1 MIEPIVFL
9 GRLVTFD
16 DGKVIDGGALYV
28 GADETIAAVQKASDP
43 APEGFDGARR
53 VRTGGAI
60 YPGLI
65 DLHGH
70 MIYNCLSL
78 WSPAGVTEPYTSRY
92 KWPSAH
98 DYEAR
103 ISDPANA
110 LGAMA
115 GKALLKYVEVK
126 AVVGGT
132 TAIQG
137 SAKMAY
143 PYEGWLVR
151 NVEYETF
158 KTKKKSVFQ
167 SALPLKS
174 DAEYKKEK
182 EKMEAGSAF
191 LYHLSEGTEEKLI
204 DEYTK
209 LHDLKCLLPR
219 LGAIHCTALEKANFD
234 QWGPKGSAVIWS
246 PFSNLWLYR
255 DTTKV
260 DEATA
265 AGLRVCLG
273 ADWSPSG
280 SKNLLGELKV
290 ADVWNKAHL
299 KKKFSDQQ
307 LCEMAT
313 ANPADALG
321 WGDRLGRL
329 KVGLHADILVTTD
342 RIKSNPY
349 RNLIESIERDV
360 LLVAINGQPF
370 YGTTTLIEKTGAAN
384 AESIQVGRL
393 RRKIILVYPGI
404 KDADMGWKEATED
417 IEKAKDDPLKRYLE
431 IEELHEVG
439 KPPPWLMTDKPWD
452 DPSHTGKEVSVDPVE
467 VTIPPLDALNH
478 NTDYFKAIAASPLH
492 GGTLDP
498 IKSYYESSSA

>member
-16 DGKVIDGGALYV
+16 DGKVIDDGALYI
-28 GADETIAAVQKASDP
+28 GADEKIAAVQKASDP

-78 WSPAGVTEPYTSRY
+78 WSPAGRTEPYVSRY
-92 KWPSAH
+92 EWPDAH

-110 LGAMA
+110 LGALA

-132 TAIQG
+132 TAVQG

-158 KTKKKSVFQ
+158 KTKKKSVYQ

-174 DAEYKKEK
+174 DAEYEK
-182 EKMEAGSAF
+182 DAKKMEEGNAF
-191 LYHLSEGTEEKLI
+191 IYHLSEGTDPELI

-209 LHDLKCLLPR
+209 LRKEKCLLPR

-234 QWGPKGSAVIWS
+234 QWGPKESAVIWS

-260 DEATA
+260 DDATA

-290 ADVWNKAHL
+290 ADTWNKKHL

-329 KVGLHADILVTTD
+329 KVGLHGDVLVTTD
-342 RIKSNPY
+342 RGKDPY

-370 YGTTTLIEKTGAAN
+370 YGTTTLIKATGAAN

-393 RRKIILVYPGI
+393 RRKVILIYPNV
-404 KDADMGWKEATED
+404 KDADMGWKEVLAD
-417 IEKAKDDPLKRYLE
+417 IEKAKDDPVKRYLE
-431 IEELHEVG
+431 IKELHEVG

-452 DPSHTGKEVSVDPVE
+452 DPSHTGKEIPVTVD
-467 VTIPPLDALNH
+467 IPPLDALNH
-478 NTDYFKAIAASPLH
+478 NSAYFKAIAANPLH
-492 GGTLDP
+492 GGALDP
-498 IKSYYESSSA
+498 IRDYYEA

>member
-16 DGKVIDGGALYV
+16 DGKVIDDGALYI
-28 GADETIAAVQKASDP
+28 GADEKIAAVQKASDP

-70 MIYNCLSL
+70 LIYNCLSL
-78 WSPAGVTEPYTSRY
+78 WSPRGVTEPYTSRY
-92 KWPSAH
+92 QWPDAD

-132 TAIQG
+132 TAVQG

-158 KTKKKSVFQ
+158 KTKKKTVFQ

-174 DAEYKKEK
+174 DAEYAKDAKKMK
-182 EKMEAGSAF
+182 EGNAF
-191 LYHLSEGTEEKLI
+191 LYHLSEGTDPKLV

-209 LHDLKCLLPR
+209 LDHEECLQPT
-219 LGAIHCTALEKANFD
+219 LGAIHCTALDKATFKD
-234 QWGPKGSAVIWS
+234 WGPKGSAVIWS

-260 DEATA
+260 DQATK

-290 ADVWNKAHL
+290 ADAWNKTHL
-299 KKKFSDQQ
+299 TGAFSDRQ

-313 ANPADALG
+313 ANPADALS
-321 WGDRLGRL
+321 WGTRLGRL
-329 KVGLHADILVTTD
+329 KEGLHGDILVTTD
-342 RIKSNPY
+342 RDKDPY

-370 YGTTTLIEKTGAAN
+370 YGTTTLIKATGAPN

-393 RRKIILVYPGI
+393 RRKVILIYPDV
-404 KDADMGWKEATED
+404 KDADMGWKEVLAD
-417 IEKAKDDPLKRYLE
+417 IEKAKADPVKRYLE
-431 IEELHEVG
+431 IKKLHELG
-439 KPPPWLMTDKPWD
+439 KPPPWLKTDKPWD
-452 DPSHTGKEVSVDPVE
+452 DPTGKEVPVDVY
-467 VTIPPLDALNH
+467 IPPLDPLNH
-478 NTDYFKAIAASPLH
+478 NSAYFKAIAASPLH

-498 IKSYYESSSA
+498 IEDYYDA

>member
-1 MIEPIVFL
+1 MAEPIVFL

-16 DGKVIDGGALYV
+16 DGKVINDGALYV
-28 GADETIAAVQKASDP
+28 GADEKIAAVQKAGDP
-43 APEGFDGARR
+43 PPEGFDDARR
-53 VRTGGAI
+53 VKTGGAI

-70 MIYNCLSL
+70 MVYNCLSL
-78 WSPAGVTEPYTSRY
+78 WSPAGVTEPYKTRY
-92 KWPSAH
+92 EWPGAD
-98 DYEAR
+98 DYERR

-110 LGAMA
+110 LGALA

-126 AVVGGT
+126 AVIGGT
-132 TAIQG
+132 TAVQG

-158 KTKKKSVFQ
+158 KTKKKTVFQ
-167 SALPLKS
+167 SVLPLKS
-174 DAEYKKEK
+174 DAEYKKDAKKMK
-182 EKMEAGSAF
+182 EGNAF
-191 LYHLSEGTEEKLI
+191 LYHLSEGTAPKLM

-209 LHDLKCLLPR
+209 ARDRDFLQPTF
-219 LGAIHCTALEKANFD
+219 GAIHCTALDKSTFD
-234 QWGPKGSAVIWS
+234 EWGPHGSAVIWS
-246 PFSNLWLYR
+246 PFSNFWLYGE
-255 DTTKV
+255 TTKV

-290 ADVWNKAHL
+290 ADIWNKAQP
-299 KKKFSDQQ
+299 KNNRFSDQE

-342 RIKSNPY
+342 RNKSNPY
-349 RNLIESIERDV
+349 RNLIESVERDV

-370 YGTTTLIEKTGAAN
+370 YGTSELIGATGAAN
-384 AESIQVGRL
+384 SEAIQVGPL
-393 RRKIILVYPGI
+393 HRRIILVYPGI
-404 KDADMGWKEATED
+404 KDADMGWKEVKDD
-417 IEKAKDDPLKRYLE
+417 IEKAKEDPVKRYLE
-431 IEELHEVG
+431 IKKLHEVG
-439 KPPPWLMTDKPWD
+439 KPPPWLMTDKD
-452 DPSHTGKEVSVDPVE
+452 DPTGEEISVTVD
-467 VTIPPLDALNH
+467 IPPLDPLNH
-478 NTDYFKAIAASPLH
+478 NSAYFKAVEASPLH
-492 GGTLDP
+492 GGALDP
-498 IKSYYESSSA
+498 IRSYYESSSA

>member
-1 MIEPIVFL
+1 MIDPIVFL

-16 DGKVIDGGALYV
+16 DGKVIDDGALYI
-28 GADETIAAVQKASDP
+28 GADEKIAAVQKAGDP
-43 APEGFDGARR
+43 PPEGFDGARR
-53 VRTGGAI
+53 VRTGGNI

-70 MIYNCLSL
+70 MVYNCLSL
-78 WSPAGVTEPYTSRY
+78 WSPAGRTEPYTSRY
-92 KWPSAH
+92 QWPGAH

-110 LGAMA
+110 LGALA

-132 TAIQG
+132 TAVQG

-158 KTKKKSVFQ
+158 GTGRKSVYQ
-167 SALPLKS
+167 SALPLK
-174 DAEYKKEK
+174 DDTEYAKEVERMK
-182 EKMEAGSAF
+182 AGSAF
-191 LYHLSEGTEEKLI
+191 IYHLSEGTDPELVAEYVKLRK
-204 DEYTK
+204 E
-209 LHDLKCLLPR
+209 KCLLPR
-219 LGAIHCTALEKANFD
+219 LGAIHCTALQQDNFEE
-234 QWGPKGSAVIWS
+234 WGPKGSAVIWS

-255 DTTKV
+255 ETTKA
-260 DEATA
+260 DEATG

-290 ADVWNKAHL
+290 ADTWNKAHL
-299 KKKFSDQQ
+299 KGAFSDQQ

-329 KVGLHADILVTTD
+329 KVGLHGDVLVTSD
-342 RIKSNPY
+342 RGGDPY

-370 YGTTTLIEKTGAAN
+370 YGTTTLIAATGAAN
-384 AESIQVGRL
+384 AESIQVGHL
-393 RRKIILVYPGI
+393 RRKVILKYTDV
-404 KDADMGWKEATED
+404 KDADMGWHEVLAD
-417 IEKAKDDPLKRYLE
+417 IEKAKKDPVKRYLE
-431 IEELHEVG
+431 IEELHELG
-439 KPPPWLMTDKPWD
+439 KPPPWLKTDKPWD
-452 DPSHTGKEVSVDPVE
+452 DPTGKEIPITVD
-467 VTIPPLDALNH
+467 IPPLDSLNH
-478 NTDYFKAIAASPLH
+478 NSDYFKAIAASPLH

-498 IKSYYESSSA
+498 IKDYYDA

>member
-16 DGKVIDGGALYV
+16 DGQVIDDGALYI

-43 APEGFDGARR
+43 APEGFGGARR
-53 VRTGGAI
+53 VKTGGAI

-70 MIYNCLSL
+70 MVYNCLSL
-78 WSPAGVTEPYTSRY
+78 WSPAGRTEPYVSRY
-92 KWPSAH
+92 EWPGAH

-132 TAIQG
+132 TAVQG

-167 SALPLKS
+167 SALPLKN
-174 DAEYKKEK
+174 DDEYKKEK

-191 LYHLSEGTEEKLI
+191 LYHLSEGTDTDLI
-204 DEYTK
+204 DEYAK
-209 LHDLKCLLPR
+209 LREEKCLLPR

-234 QWGPKGSAVIWS
+234 QWGSKGSAVIWS

-255 DTTKV
+255 ETTKV

-290 ADVWNKAHL
+290 ADVWNKKHP
-299 KKKFSDQQ
+299 KKKFSDEQ

-313 ANPADALG
+313 CNPADALG

-329 KVGLHADILVTTD
+329 KVGLQGDILVTTD
-342 RIKSNPY
+342 RDKSNPY

-370 YGTTTLIEKTGAAN
+370 YGTTALITATGAAN

-393 RRKIILVYPGI
+393 RRKVILVYPGV

-417 IEKAKDDPLKRYLE
+417 IEKAKEDPVKRYLE
-431 IEELHEVG
+431 IKELHEVG

-452 DPSHTGKEVSVDPVE
+452 DPSHTGKEIPVTVE
-467 VTIPPLDALNH
+467 IPPLDALNH
-478 NTDYFKAIAASPLH
+478 NSAYFKAIAASPLH
-492 GGTLDP
+492 GGELDP
-498 IKSYYESSSA
+498 IEDYYDA

>member
-1 MIEPIVFL
+1 
-9 GRLVTFD
+9 
-16 DGKVIDGGALYV
+16 
-28 GADETIAAVQKASDP
+28 
-43 APEGFDGARR
+43 
-53 VRTGGAI
+53 
-60 YPGLI
+60 
-65 DLHGH
+65 
-70 MIYNCLSL
+70 
-78 WSPAGVTEPYTSRY
+78 
-92 KWPSAH
+92 
-98 DYEAR
+98 
-103 ISDPANA
+103 
-110 LGAMA
+110 
-115 GKALLKYVEVK
+115 VEVK

-132 TAIQG
+132 TAVQG

-158 KTKKKSVFQ
+158 GTKKKTVFQ
-167 SALPLKS
+167 SALPLKD
-174 DAEYKKEK
+174 DAEYAKDAKKMK
-182 EKMEAGSAF
+182 EGNAF
-191 LYHLSEGTEEKLI
+191 LYHLSEGTDPKLV

-209 LHDLKCLLPR
+209 LDDEDCLQPT
-219 LGAIHCTALEKANFD
+219 LGAIHCTALGKATFKE
-234 QWGPKGSAVIWS
+234 WGPHGSAVIWS
-246 PFSNLWLYR
+246 PFSNVWLYR

-290 ADVWNKAHL
+290 ADIWNKEHL

-329 KVGLHADILVTTD
+329 KVGLHGDILVTTGRGGD
-342 RIKSNPY
+342 PY
-349 RNLIESIERDV
+349 RNLIESVERDV

-370 YGTTTLIEKTGAAN
+370 YGTTTLIKATGAAN

-393 RRKIILVYPGI
+393 RRKVILKYPDV
-404 KDADMGWKEATED
+404 KDADMGWHEVLDD
-417 IEKAKDDPLKRYLE
+417 IERAKEDPVKRYLE
-431 IEELHEVG
+431 IKKLHEVG

-452 DPSHTGKEVSVDPVE
+452 DPSHTGKEVPVTVD
-467 VTIPPLDALNH
+467 IPPLDALNH
-478 NTDYFKAIAASPLH
+478 NSAYFEAIAASPLH
-492 GGTLDP
+492 GGELDP
-498 IKSYYESSSA
+498 IKGYYDV

>member
-16 DGKVIDGGALYV
+16 EGKVIDDGALYV

-53 VRTGGAI
+53 VKTGGAI

-70 MIYNCLSL
+70 MVYNCLSL
-78 WSPAGVTEPYTSRY
+78 WSPAGITKPYVSRY
-92 KWPSAH
+92 EWPDAD
-98 DYEAR
+98 DYEKR

-110 LGAMA
+110 LGALA

-126 AVVGGT
+126 AVIGGT
-132 TAIQG
+132 TAVQG
-137 SAKMAY
+137 STKMAY

-158 KTKKKSVFQ
+158 KTKKKSVYQ
-167 SALPLKS
+167 SALPLKK
-174 DAEYKKEK
+174 DEWEK
-182 EKMEAGSAF
+182 DKTRLEEGKAF
-191 LYHLSEGTEEKLI
+191 IYHLAEGTKTDLVG
-204 DEYTK
+204 EYTK
-209 LHDLKCLLPR
+209 VRTEGFLHPTF
-219 LGAIHCTALEKANFD
+219 GAIHCTALDKSTFEE
-234 QWGPKGSAVIWS
+234 WGPHHSSVIWS
-246 PFSNLWLYR
+246 PFSNLWLYG

-260 DEATA
+260 DEATK

-290 ADVWNKAHL
+290 ADLWNKKHL

-313 ANPADALG
+313 ANPADALS
-321 WGDRLGRL
+321 WGDKLGRL
-329 KVGLHADILVTTD
+329 KVGLRADILVTTD
-342 RIKSNPY
+342 RVKSNPY

-370 YGTTTLIEKTGAAN
+370 YGTTELIGATGATNSEA
-384 AESIQVGRL
+384 IQVGSL
-393 RRKIILVYPGI
+393 HRRIILIYPGV
-404 KDADMGWKEATED
+404 KDADMSWKEVKED
-417 IEKAKDDPLKRYLE
+417 INEATDDPVKRYLE
-431 IEELHEVG
+431 IEKLHEVS
-439 KPPPWLMTDKPWD
+439 KPPAWLMTDKD
-452 DPSHTGKEVSVDPVE
+452 DPTGKEISVTVD
-467 VTIPPLDALNH
+467 IPPLDSLNH
-478 NTDYFKAIAASPLH
+478 NAAYFKAIEASPLH
-492 GGTLDP
+492 EGKLDP
-498 IKSYYESSSA
+498 LENYYESSSA

>member
-16 DGKVIDGGALYV
+16 DGRVIENGALYV
-28 GADETIAAVQKASDP
+28 GADEKIAGVQAAADP
-43 APEGFDGARR
+43 PPDGFDGARR

-70 MIYNCLSL
+70 MVYNCLSL
-78 WSPAGVTEPYTSRY
+78 WSPAGRTEPYTSRY
-92 KWPSAH
+92 DWPDAD

-110 LGAMA
+110 LGALA

-126 AVVGGT
+126 AVIGGT
-132 TAIQG
+132 TAVQG

-158 KTKKKSVFQ
+158 KTGKKSVFQ
-167 SALPLKS
+167 SALPLRS
-174 DAEYKKEK
+174 DAEYAKDAKRMK
-182 EKMEAGSAF
+182 DGNAF
-191 LYHLSEGTEEKLI
+191 IYHLSEGTDPELVGEYAKLR
-204 DEYTK
+204 DE
-209 LHDLKCLLPR
+209 DCLQPTF
-219 LGAIHCTALEKANFD
+219 GAIHCTALDKATFKE
-234 QWGPKGSAVIWS
+234 WGPRGGAVIWS

-260 DEATA
+260 DQATK

-273 ADWSPSG
+273 SDWSPSG

-290 ADVWNKAHL
+290 ADLWNKTRL
-299 KKKFSDQQ
+299 KGAFNDRE

-321 WGDRLGRL
+321 WSARLGRL
-329 KVGLHADILVTTD
+329 KEGLHGDVLVTTD
-342 RIKSNPY
+342 RLDDPY
-349 RNLIESIERDV
+349 RNLIESVERDV

-370 YGTTTLIEKTGAAN
+370 YGTSTLIKATGAAN
-384 AESIQVGRL
+384 AEPIGVGRL
-393 RRKIILVYPGI
+393 RRKVILVYPEV
-404 KDADMGWKEATED
+404 KDADMGWREALVD
-417 IEKAKDDPLKRYLE
+417 LEKAKADPVARYLE
-431 IEELHEVG
+431 IEKLHEVG

-452 DPSHTGKEVSVDPVE
+452 DPSHTGNEVPVT
-467 VTIPPLDALNH
+467 VYIPPLDPLHH
-478 NTDYFKAIAASPLH
+478 NSAYFKAIAASPLH
-492 GGTLDP
+492 GGTLDAL
-498 IKSYYESSSA
+498 SDYY

>member
-16 DGKVIDGGALYV
+16 DGRVIDDGALYI
-28 GADETIAAVQKASDP
+28 GADEKIAAVQKASDP

-53 VRTGGAI
+53 VGTNGAI

-70 MIYNCLSL
+70 MVYNCLSL
-78 WSPAGVTEPYTSRY
+78 WSPRGIAEPYESRY
-92 KWPSAH
+92 EWPDAD

-110 LGAMA
+110 LGALA

-132 TAIQG
+132 TAVQG

-158 KTKKKSVFQ
+158 KTKKKTVFQ

-174 DAEYKKEK
+174 DAEYAKDAQKMKE
-182 EKMEAGSAF
+182 GNAF
-191 LYHLSEGTEEKLI
+191 IYHLSEGTDPELV

-209 LHDLKCLLPR
+209 LDDEECLQPT
-219 LGAIHCTALEKANFD
+219 LGAIHCTALGKATFEE
-234 QWGPKGSAVIWS
+234 WGPHGSAVIWS

-260 DEATA
+260 DAATR

-273 ADWSPSG
+273 SDWSPSG

-290 ADVWNKAHL
+290 ADIWNKKHL
-299 KKKFSDQQ
+299 KRRFSDRQ

-329 KVGLHADILVTTD
+329 KQGLHGDVLVTTD
-342 RIKSNPY
+342 RGGDPY
-349 RNLIESIERDV
+349 RNLIESVERDV

-370 YGTTTLIEKTGAAN
+370 YGTTTLIKATGAAN
-384 AESIQVGRL
+384 AEAIQVGRL
-393 RRKIILVYPGI
+393 RRKVILVYPGV
-404 KDADMGWKEATED
+404 KDADMGWKEALAD
-417 IEKAKDDPLKRYLE
+417 IEKAKKDPVKRYLE
-431 IEELHEVG
+431 IKELHEVG

-452 DPSHTGKEVSVDPVE
+452 DPAHTGKEVPVA
-467 VTIPPLDALNH
+467 VRIPPLDSLHHDSA
-478 NTDYFKAIAASPLH
+478 YFKAIAASPLH

-498 IKSYYESSSA
+498 IEGYYEG